1 MSAPIGELVRTLWW
15 GLQFSGSLN
24 LFQCTWN
31 KRVPSQMRQHTHD
44 TTAVIFIAVKGPGA
58 EDRLC
63 VSCMSVD
70 FTAAITAK
78 PVHVA

>member
-1 MSAPIGELVRTLWW
+1 
-15 GLQFSGSLN
+15 
-24 LFQCTWN
+24 
-31 KRVPSQMRQHTHD
+31 MRQHTHD
-44 TTAVIFIAVKGPGA
+44 TTTVIFIAVKGPGA